1 MSKIVQDY
9 ILVEVIGSGQY
20 GRVWRAEHLT
30 TKEQYAIKSI
40 SIKQISAVDKLKEF
54 VMSEIQCLELMQ
66 NKNIVKYYGKLQTP
80 NNYYLIFE
88 FCRGGTLED
97 IMKKEKMIE
106 EHKAVNMFLQIL
118 NAFTELQRLN
128 IMHRDLKPSNVLLDG
143 SIVKLAD
150 FGFCKKMKGELDM
163 TKSIVG
169 SPIYMAPELLQGR
182 YYCTKADI
190 WSLGVMLFEMIHGRC
205 PYEENS
211 IPALLDKIKTT
222 EIKYSQSISQ
232 DTLRLLQ
239 SMLVFNPSQR
249 ITWNELF
256 KRIQTPIYYSPVIES
271 QPPLITKPPIIAQPS
286 LIAQQPFSLTTLTS
300 PNHTPTS
307 TNLEIEASPNQ
318 ATSYIYSIMDEMESN
333 GMITIARHEVER
345 MSRYNA
351 SQSNN
356 DVYDVLKN
364 RYYVKFIMEKIKQ
377 LYLLD
382 VQESGLLHHA
392 VLLLFK
398 KARKFMI
405 TTKIKITYCDIDN
418 MKNSMMDVTQ
428 LVEYIEQETVQ
439 FDVLYGYFLKDMCSF
454 LRSDTEDSAF
464 IESIDKPF
472 EIDESLLQSLC
483 LELAKS
489 ILDKDECLS
498 MCNFLVDI
506 SSTEKT
512 LDILTD
518 FKEKEKIYENYCNR
532 LTNRELRSFVRCKMR
547 LISPS
552 TTL

>member
-498 MCNFLVDI
+498 MCNFLDI